1 MSRFSTVRFSLKARL
16 MFIIGSITALL
27 MLLISVGILSQW
39 RTMIVG
45 NLRQNAEGVTRA
57 IAISLTDAFLYGD
70 EEDPPLEDL
79 LERYIRN
86 YTSTITGLTHI
97 AVIDNSG
104 RILAHSDHAQYG
116 RVVTDS
122 LAVASGRT
130 DRLITAILES
140 PHHGWVI
147 ETVQPLRIAGK
158 RWGVVRVGFS
168 AEPTRAEIR
177 SLFILL
183 VALTT
188 LVTTVTLLVLYLLI
202 GRLTDSLHELVL
214 LMDRTGLEADD
225 PVPVPRRNDEVG
237 FLLQHFGLLR
247 QRLSQS
253 RRELLGVHAQI
264 ARAEKLASI
273 GRLASGVAHE
283 INNPLHGIKNC
294 LYAIE
299 REPDNQKQ
307 ITAYL
312 PLIREG
318 MEYIETV
325 VQKLLGFARQQPAS
339 MQDVDLQD
347 VLSKVLR
354 LLDYNIRRK
363 HMTCTLMVDS
373 DVPVIR
379 GDPQLL
385 SEVMMNLVLNAV
397 DAVGN
402 CGLITLRCSRA
413 GENRV
418 SIQVQDNG
426 AGIPD
431 EHLARIFDPFFTTK
445 GPKEGTGL
453 GLSVALGVVEI
464 HGGAIRVSSRPGH
477 GSTFVVEL
485 PVGEERS

>member
-79 LERYIRN
+79 LERYIHN
-86 YTSTITGLTHI
+86 YTSTIAGLTHI
-97 AVIDNSG
+97 AVIDNGG
-104 RILAHSDHAQYG
+104 RILAHSDHGQYG

-122 LAVASGRT
+122 LGVASGRT
-130 DRLITAILES
+130 DRLITAILEL
-140 PHHGWVI
+140 PRHGWVI

-168 AEPTRAEIR
+168 AESTRAEIR

-202 GRLTDSLHELVL
+202 GRLTGSLHELVL
-214 LMDRTGLEADD
+214 LMDGTGLEADE

-253 RRELLGVHAQI
+253 RRELLSVHAQI

-294 LYAIE
+294 LYAME
-299 REPDNQKQ
+299 REPENRQQ
-307 ITAYL
+307 ILAYL

-339 MQDVDLQD
+339 MQDVSLPE

-363 HMTCTLMVDS
+363 RATCTLTVDPC
-373 DVPVIR
+373 VPIIR
-379 GDPQLL
+379 GDPHLL

-397 DAVGN
+397 DAVDDG
-402 CGLITLRCSRA
+402 GLIVLRCSAA
-413 GENRV
+413 GEHRV
-418 SIQVQDNG
+418 SIHVQDNG
-426 AGIPD
+426 TGIPE

-453 GLSVALGVVEI
+453 GLSVALGVVET
-464 HGGAIRVSSRPGH
+464 HGGTIRVSSAPGQ

-485 PVGEERS
+485 PVGEGRA